1 MCTRMRTYY
10 SSEIGVDTYF
20 VEMLMN
26 SRNQLKKEKRKEKRK
41 PREKLQKLTENRFE
55 RKSLGTST
63 LTEKCQTETFK

>member
-1 MCTRMRTYY
+1 MIYTSVGMIATPRQKEEEKEERE
-10 SSEIGVDTYF
+10 SE
-20 VEMLMN
+20 
-26 SRNQLKKEKRKEKRK
+26 KKEKRKEKRK